1 MQMSEAAGGLA
12 PSTCQVALAGCRRRQ
27 GALGIYDQP
36 MLQISAQTWNVLGP
50 GGSVLGSSEVI
61 AAELEEVIDL
71 IVS

>member
-1 MQMSEAAGGLA
+1 
-12 PSTCQVALAGCRRRQ
+12 
-27 GALGIYDQP
+27 